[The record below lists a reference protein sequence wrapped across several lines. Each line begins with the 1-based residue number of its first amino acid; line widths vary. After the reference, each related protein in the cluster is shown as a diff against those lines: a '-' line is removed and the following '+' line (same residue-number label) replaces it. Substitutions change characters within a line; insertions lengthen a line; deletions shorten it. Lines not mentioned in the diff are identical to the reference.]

1 MMRMLRTHRTGGF
14 SLLEILVAMGIFAL
28 FTLTLTRIMMG
39 GMQTF
44 RRGQAISAIR
54 ADLRSA
60 LDLIAADFRQ
70 STLEVTTPSYQSGK
84 NKSFTL
90 TFKRYALSGSTVS
103 EPSITYAL
111 ETATNRLTRTD
122 LSTNQRVLV
131 AENILTGA
139 RLGEDQGAALSP
151 SYFVWAT
158 NPNTGYDPTYDF
170 GTMEVRLTGLKFEGQ
185 QQQRMSMVTQVSQR
199 VPVDLSDAAAL
210 KPKVSLAV
218 PADLGRP
225 GGLFFLGR

>member
-1 MMRMLRTHRTGGF
+1 MRMLRTHRTGGF

-90 TFKRYALSGSTVS
+90 TFKRYSLSGTTVS

-139 RLGEDQGAALSP
+139 RLGEDQGASLSP

-158 NPNTGYDPTYDF
+158 NPNQGFDPNYDF

-210 KPKVSLAV
+210 KPKVSLAI

-225 GGLFFLGR
+225 GGPFFLGR

>member
-1 MMRMLRTHRTGGF
+1 MRMLRTNRHGGF

-44 RRGQAISAIR
+44 KRGQAISTIR

-60 LDLIAADFRQ
+60 LDLVAADFRQ

-90 TFKRYALSGSTVS
+90 TFKRYSLSGSTVS
-103 EPSITYAL
+103 EPSITYVI
-111 ETATNRLTRTD
+111 EPATNRLTRTD

-131 AENILTGA
+131 AENILAGP
-139 RLGEDQGAALSP
+139 RLGESQGEALSP
-151 SYFVWAT
+151 SYFQWST
-158 NPNTGYDPTYDF
+158 NPNQGFDPNYDF

-185 QQQRMSMVTQVSQR
+185 QQQKMSMVTQVSQR
-199 VPVDLSDAAAL
+199 VPVDVADTAAL
-210 KPKVSLAV
+210 KPKVSLAI
-218 PADLGRP
+218 PTDLGRP
-225 GGLFFLGR
+225 GGWFFGGR